1 MKIMAFMVIII
12 CLKNTVSLSIIELYI
27 ISRGII
33 QNDKNRYIRNGEL
46 GRKEVIYKFYHFIV
60 YRKIDKKLRKGENE
74 NEKKS

>member
-33 QNDKNRYIRNGEL
+33 QNDKNRYIRNGEF
-46 GRKEVIYKFYHFIV
+46 GRK
-60 YRKIDKKLRKGENE
+60 
-74 NEKKS
+74 